1 MKLQLLA
8 LAVLAGGL
16 TVSALA
22 QQKDT
27 PLSEQDYQKLV
38 ALGKKNDEAWSKS
51 DAAALG
57 SLYTEN
63 AEFVTPAGI
72 LTGKEA
78 IQKRYQDNF
87 KDFEKRSIHVTT
99 VSKPVEA
106 HAIGENTAWALGQWT
121 QTFTGA
127 DNTVK
132 EVHGNSLVLADRDG
146 DEWKWRVLIVNVAP
160 QAAANATATASPTAT
175 PGN

>member
-78 IQKRYQDNF
+78 IQKRYLRQF
-87 KDFEKRSIHVTT
+87 QGFR
-99 VSKPVEA
+99 
-106 HAIGENTAWALGQWT
+106 
-121 QTFTGA
+121 
-127 DNTVK
+127 K
-132 EVHGNSLVLADRDG
+132 EVHPRNHSKQARRGARYRREHSVGTWTMDPDVY
-146 DEWKWRVLIVNVAP
+146 WRRQYGQRGP
-160 QAAANATATASPTAT
+160 R
-175 PGN
+175 